1 MRSNYA
7 GRLLVSFTLLSAL
20 CFGDN
25 PRPLIGNW
33 IGRAT
38 GPQGGP
44 PTGDITVVFEK
55 EGTGLKGTITVIA
68 AGGAQYSGK
77 VSEIELRDKVLTAKV
92 AFQLGESQLE
102 ALVTGPLK
110 GKTIAGTFTV
120 SAKGQKLGEGTFSIT
135 KGPAKPA
142 PK

>member
-1 MRSNYA
+1 MRSRYA
-7 GRLLVSFTLLSAL
+7 GQLIASFIFLAVL
-20 CFGDN
+20 CYADN
-25 PRPLIGNW
+25 PRPLIGTW
-33 IGRAT
+33 TGRAT

-55 EGTGLKGTITVIA
+55 EGAGLKGSITVNA
-68 AGGAQYSGK
+68 AGGVQYSGK

-92 AFQLGESQLE
+92 AFQLGESLLE
-102 ALVTGPLK
+102 AVVTGPLK

-142 PK
+142 PQ